1 MKVFQPIIDSG
12 LDAGNLPASFVLEF
26 SSTHAFK
33 SEANCNA
40 WIQDHMDSMTW
51 REMYGRISS
60 VEVDL
65 EEPNLID

>member
-33 SEANCNA
+33 TAENCNA
-40 WIQDHMDSMTW
+40 WIRDHMDSMTW
-51 REMYGRISS
+51 REMYGRVNSTEI
-60 VEVDL
+60 EL
-65 EEPNLID
+65 ENPTYID